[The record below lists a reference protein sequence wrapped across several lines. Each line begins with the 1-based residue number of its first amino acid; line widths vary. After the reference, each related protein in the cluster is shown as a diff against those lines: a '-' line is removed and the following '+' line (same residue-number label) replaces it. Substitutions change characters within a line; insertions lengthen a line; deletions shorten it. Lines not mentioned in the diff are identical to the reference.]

1 MYKDVLSR
9 IEGVD
14 LFPLIS
20 LVIFFTF
27 FVLLI
32 AWVIRLNRGYI
43 DTMANMPLEDD
54 ESSGMAAFSAIGT
67 DDRTTGKKGTDI
79 EQQNNRKPE

>member
-9 IEGVD
+9 MEGVD

-20 LVIFFTF
+20 LFIFLTF

-32 AWVIRLNRGYI
+32 MWVIRLNRGYI

-54 ESSGMAAFSAIGT
+54 ESSGKGLFAAARPDGHF
-67 DDRTTGKKGTDI
+67 TGKNETDM

>member
-9 IEGVD
+9 MEGVE

-32 AWVIRLNRGYI
+32 TWVIRLNRGYI
-43 DTMANMPLEDD
+43 DTMENLPLEDN
-54 ESSGMAAFSAIGT
+54 ESSVMAGYSAAGPDDYRAARKET
-67 DDRTTGKKGTDI
+67 DT

>member
-9 IEGVD
+9 IEGVE

-32 AWVIRLNRGYI
+32 TWVIRLNRGYI
-43 DTMANMPLEDD
+43 DTMAHMPLEDE
-54 ESSGMAAFSAIGT
+54 ESSGMAGFSAAGS
-67 DDRTTGKKGTDI
+67 DNYVAVNKETDI

>member
-54 ESSGMAAFSAIGT
+54 ESSGMAGFSAIGT
-67 DDRTTGKKGTDI
+67 DNRTPGKNGTDI
-79 EQQNNRKPE
+79 EQQKNRKPE